1 MTNKTALVVVDL
13 QNQYTDPK
21 GCLYSACVGE
31 HLPAILAG
39 IEKLREKGVRSTRQ
53 RGMNSPM
60 IRRF

>member
-31 HLPAILAG
+31 QIGRA
-39 IEKLREKGVRSTRQ
+39 S
-53 RGMNSPM
+53 
-60 IRRF
+60 